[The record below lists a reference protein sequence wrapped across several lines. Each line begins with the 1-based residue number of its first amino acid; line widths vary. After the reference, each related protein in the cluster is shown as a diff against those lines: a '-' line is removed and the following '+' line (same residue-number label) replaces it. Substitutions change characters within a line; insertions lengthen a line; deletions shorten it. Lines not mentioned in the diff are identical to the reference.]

1 MAFRFES
8 LEIWHRA
15 RAYAT
20 SIYEVTGRFPRKEDY
35 GLTSQLNRAA
45 NSISFNIAEGSGQST
60 SKAFDRYLGIAVG
73 SAFEV
78 VSGLFLVLDRGYIN
92 ENQHRQLY
100 EEGEVLAKSIN
111 AFRKT
116 LR

>member
-8 LEIWHRA
+8 LQIWHRA
-15 RAYAT
+15 RACAT
-20 SIYEVTGRFPRKEDY
+20 SIYRVTGRFPRREDY

-60 SKAFDRYLGIAVG
+60 SRAFDRYLGIAVG
-73 SAFEV
+73 STFEV
-78 VSGLFLVLDRGYIN
+78 VGGLFLALDRGYIN
-92 ENQHRQLY
+92 GNQHQQLY
-100 EEGEVLAKSIN
+100 EESEILARSMN

>member
-1 MAFRFES
+1 MAFRSES
-8 LEIWHRA
+8 LKIWHRA

-78 VSGLFLVLDRGYIN
+78 VSGLFLALDRRYIN
-92 ENQHRQLY
+92 ENQHQQLY

>member
-20 SIYEVTGRFPRKEDY
+20 SICQVTGRFPRREDY

-45 NSISFNIAEGSGQST
+45 NSISFIIAERSGQST
-60 SKAFDRYLGIAVG
+60 SEAFDRYLGIAVG
-73 SAFEV
+73 STFEV
-78 VSGLFLVLDRGYIN
+78 VGGLFLALDRGYIN
-92 ENQHRQLY
+92 ENQHQQLH
-100 EEGEVLAKSIN
+100 EEGKVLAKSTN